1 MLGWQLPGPE
11 GGAFR
16 RMLCHPRLLPYYTAL
31 CGRGYR
37 LDHSPFILQQRSGA
51 EGFVLHGGAVDDYGR
66 PDWELAYGC
75 SHGMMRCNLLAASL
89 QLVDTAPGDGGFV
102 LLRGSHKANFACP
115 APIKALELGG
125 EHGATPAMRAG
136 DVLLFT
142 EAATHGT
149 LPWRRPDTR
158 RVALYRFAP
167 AAAGYGR
174 GYLREGGEVGSGAA
188 WPAAFREGLTP
199 AQAAVLEPPYHT
211 RLDRVAPA
219 EDGVGVCVPEARANF
234 KKEFDAKVFGTT
246 YF

>member
-1 MLGWQLPGPE
+1 ML
-11 GGAFR
+11 A
-16 RMLCHPRLLPYYTAL
+16 HPKLLPYYTAL
-31 CGRGYR
+31 CGKGYR

-51 EGFVLHGGAVDDYGR
+51 EGFVLHGGAVADDGAH
-66 PDWELAYGC
+66 DWELAYGC
-75 SHGMMRCNLLAASL
+75 AGGVLRCNLLAASL

-115 APIKALELGG
+115 PDVKTLELGM
-125 EHGATPAMRAG
+125 EHGATPAMKAG

-158 RVALYRFAP
+158 RLALYRFAP
-167 AAAGYGR
+167 ATAAYGR
-174 GYLREGGEVGSGAA
+174 GYLREGGAVGSGEA
-188 WPAAFREGLTP
+188 WPPAFRAGELTP
-199 AQAAVLEPPYHT
+199 PQAAVLEPPYHT

-219 EDGVGVCVPEARANF
+219 PDGVGTVMPDARAPF
-234 KKEFDAKVFGTT
+234 KTEFDHKVFGTR